1 MLSLKFVTNS
11 AYSKGSPLNFINS
24 TFGKDGPCLMA
35 CAMVIQASDCCD
47 WRLPCSTGDG
57 QGYLARGYV
66 ACCGV
71 VTEQNS
77 AVFPFRPVVCGL
89 RGCVHIPGVDWFLIA
104 DRPARVYN
112 GSEIAVYSGVV
123 LRSEKRGTA
132 DGHGAC
138 NSMGQCR
145 GSQIL

>member
-1 MLSLKFVTNS
+1 ML
-11 AYSKGSPLNFINS
+11 YS
-24 TFGKDGPCLMA
+24 
-35 CAMVIQASDCCD
+35 
-47 WRLPCSTGDG
+47 DG

-89 RGCVHIPGVDWFLIA
+89 QGCVHIPGVNWFLIA

-123 LRSEKRGTA
+123 LRSEKRGTEL
-132 DGHGAC
+132 
-138 NSMGQCR
+138 MGMVHVTVWGNVAAVKSSEPVLVLATETTQGVEER
-145 GSQIL
+145 